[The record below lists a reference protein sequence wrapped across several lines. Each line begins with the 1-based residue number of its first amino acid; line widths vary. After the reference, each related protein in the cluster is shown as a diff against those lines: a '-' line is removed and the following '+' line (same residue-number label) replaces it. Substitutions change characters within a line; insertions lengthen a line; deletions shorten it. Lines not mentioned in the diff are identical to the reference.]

1 MEMNEI
7 ALYVIWG
14 IIASEIFLLFA
25 ERDNEGATLI
35 SILFGGGLM
44 ITWYFIAPPTFY
56 NGLDYIPRWQGD
68 GWYWDHL
75 AAFFAH
81 EDHLFHFSV
90 GWLVT
95 ASVRLI
101 YPAIF
106 YYPGSWFFP
115 YLGRVATTF
124 SVLFLIGFLFGPIPF
139 INNPD
144 MGIKID
150 RRVAWRAVQ
159 TWPGDLVETADNLW
173 SGTLSSSSPS
183 QSSASNQP
191 QTSPTS
197 SPQAKTPDRT
207 HDRETVAN
215 TGTNTSGGPGYVGIR
230 VSEQTIVYLIAPAT
244 VASMSGGRALVE
256 VPLTVEVYNNSYAP
270 VAQVSQILPDWPRIV
285 LHAPDG
291 TKLRDSPYHFLIGVG
306 AASAVRGSVYFNAR
320 DSRGPGDYKLTLHVG
335 DQSASTTFRL
345 R

>member
-7 ALYVIWG
+7 VLYVFWG

-25 ERDNEGATLI
+25 EGDNDGATLI

-56 NGLDYIPRWQGD
+56 HGLDYIPRWQGD
-68 GWYWDHL
+68 SWYWDDL

-95 ASVRLI
+95 ASVRLF
-101 YPAIF
+101 YMAIF
-106 YYPGSWFFP
+106 YYPESWFFP
-115 YLGRVATTF
+115 YLGRVATTL
-124 SVLFLIGFLFGPIPF
+124 SVLFLIGFLFGPTPF

-144 MGIKID
+144 IGIKFD
-150 RRVAWRAVQ
+150 RRVAWRAVRN
-159 TWPGDLVETADNLW
+159 WPGDLVQTAENIW
-173 SGTLSSSSPS
+173 SDTVSSSSG
-183 QSSASNQP
+183 SSSSGSRTA
-191 QTSPTS
+191 QTTS
-197 SPQAKTPDRT
+197 SPQTQAPDRTPDRK
-207 HDRETVAN
+207 TVPN
-215 TGTNTSGGPGYVGIR
+215 TGTGASTGPGYVSIQ
-230 VSEQTIVYLIAPAT
+230 VSKQTIVYLIAPPA
-244 VASMSGGRALVE
+244 VASTSRGRPLVE
-256 VPLTVEVYNNSYAP
+256 VPLTIEVYNNSYAP
-270 VAQVSQILPDWPRIV
+270 VALVSHILPAWPRVV

-291 TKLRDSPYHFLIGVG
+291 TKLRDGPYHFLIGIG
-306 AASAVRGSVYFNAR
+306 AASAARGSVYFYAR
-320 DSRGPGDYKLTLHVG
+320 DSRGPGDYKMTLHVG